1 MNVMID
7 RDQLIEHGKILA
19 KLEAIEHIIENKKYD
34 SDAIHAI
41 KCVLDMFEEEE
52 EE

>member
-1 MNVMID
+1 MNEREIINAWID
-7 RDQLIEHGKILA
+7 FGRALA
-19 KLEAIEHIIENKKYD
+19 NLDAIEHIIENKKYD